1 MDNEWKDED
10 MAYTYSEVLLSYKND
25 ELLPFAIVSMDL
37 EGIVL
42 SEINQKKTS
51 TVCDHLYVEY
61 KR

>member
-10 MAYTYSEVLLSYKND
+10 MAYTYSEVLFSYKND

-42 SEINQKKTS
+42 SEINQRTTNTVMLSLIWRFKK
-51 TVCDHLYVEY
+51 
-61 KR
+61 